1 MARRRADCGV
11 RYGVLFRRKPLDRAA
26 LVAAG
31 DQARTRG
38 RISKAI
44 GFYRRALEQGSDD
57 PALHGKLA
65 PLLARKRQKQ
75 ASLASFAAAAAGQS
89 RAGFTDRAIALQRQA
104 VELYPDEPPLWNE
117 LVRLFL
123 LRGRRADAVAALV
136 GGGRTLLRRRDLA
149 VAERLLKRA
158 IDLEP
163 WQPSAVD
170 LLARTLSRAGRKR
183 EALELLEAFG
193 SLARGL
199 PLRRARTLA
208 FRISPTPRNLWR
220 WLQAAWRGR

>member
-65 PLLARKRQKQ
+65 PLLARKGQKQ

-89 RAGFTDRAIALQRQA
+89 RAGFTDRAIA
-104 VELYPDEPPLWNE
+104 
-117 LVRLFL
+117 
-123 LRGRRADAVAALV
+123 
-136 GGGRTLLRRRDLA
+136 
-149 VAERLLKRA
+149 
-158 IDLEP
+158 
-163 WQPSAVD
+163 
-170 LLARTLSRAGRKR
+170 
-183 EALELLEAFG
+183 
-193 SLARGL
+193 
-199 PLRRARTLA
+199 
-208 FRISPTPRNLWR
+208 
-220 WLQAAWRGR
+220 